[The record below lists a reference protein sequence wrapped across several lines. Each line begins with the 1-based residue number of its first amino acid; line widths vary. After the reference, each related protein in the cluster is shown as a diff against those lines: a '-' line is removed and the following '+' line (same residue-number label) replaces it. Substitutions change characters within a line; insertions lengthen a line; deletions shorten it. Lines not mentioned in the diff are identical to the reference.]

1 MCSLFSYVLIEIEN
15 KKLMRLKRLRSERT
29 GRLTHLS
36 ALLRQKPVIFFLQG
50 NTNDFF
56 LHETQHLAKMGD
68 EKLKIKRIKYM
79 KKIYKVNRSNT
90 KFTIKN

>member
-36 ALLRQKPVIFFLQG
+36 ALLRQKPVIFFCRAIQM
-50 NTNDFF
+50 TFF
-56 LHETQHLAKMGD
+56 
-68 EKLKIKRIKYM
+68 YM
-79 KKIYKVNRSNT
+79 KRNT
-90 KFTIKN
+90 WLKLVTRNSK